1 ALPTELGKV
10 PSSRIR
16 HRQPHLPNRLL
27 HPEFAELALLEGE
40 DDLDGCLYFD
50 WLVVEHIRA
59 IAPGFDRVGGWA
71 AQDGRSAD
79 DVKSLNRAGFG
90 YVRAQQD
97 GSAHASSFRELW
109 IDRCGFVNQ

>member
-1 ALPTELGKV
+1 MPPKTPDAAQNKEQRRSIGPPSEERRKPGTKPKIRRRALPTEPGKV

-59 IAPGFDRVGGWA
+59 IAPGF
-71 AQDGRSAD
+71 
-79 DVKSLNRAGFG
+79 
-90 YVRAQQD
+90 
-97 GSAHASSFRELW
+97 
-109 IDRCGFVNQ
+109 